1 MLVAQACLILCNP
14 TDCSPP
20 GIFQVRIL
28 TWVAISFSRGS
39 SQHRDPTRTSYIAGR
54 FFIAEPPGKPWWR
67 TDSVLYGHNLSHTLP
82 HALLIVAAPPTP
94 DHGNAPGNREH
105 ALSDLQNLPIFLN
118 LRESEE
124 LGLRIWG
131 LRLLGPRM
139 EAPPT
144 GGPALQRFP
153 CGLRVTGDI
162 KHPFLP
168 TQRSPECS
176 SLSCSLSGLP
186 FHSLYSFQ
194 TWTALLNLRVP
205 PSLTFLLIFNKED
218 AFSS

>member
-39 SQHRDPTRTSYIAGR
+39 SQHRDPTRTSYIEGR
-54 FFIAEPPGKPWWR
+54 FLIAEQPGKPWWR

-82 HALLIVAAPPTP
+82 HALRIVAAPPTS

-105 ALSDLQNLPIFLN
+105 ALSDLQNLPFFLN

-131 LRLLGPRM
+131 LRPLGPRM

-153 CGLRVTGDI
+153 CGLRVTGESI
-162 KHPFLP
+162 LF
-168 TQRSPECS
+168 SPPS
-176 SLSCSLSGLP
+176 AHLSVPLSAP
-186 FHSLYSFQ
+186 HSLDYLFTLCTRSKPGQ
-194 TWTALLNLRVP
+194 CREPA
-205 PSLTFLLIFNKED
+205 
-218 AFSS
+218 